1 MGETGNKWNHS
12 ANQYLKY
19 SGMAFQMMAVT
30 AVFAVGGVLLDRK
43 LALRVPVFTIVL
55 TIAGV
60 FLAMYSSLRE
70 FIIKKDKNHEDK
82 HADKNV

>member
-1 MGETGNKWNHS
+1 MGESGKKWNRS

-30 AVFAVGGVLLDRK
+30 AVFALGGVLLDRRV
-43 LALRVPVFTIVL
+43 ALRVPVFTIVL

-60 FLAMYSSLRE
+60 FLALYSSLRE
-70 FIIKKDKNHEDK
+70 FIKKDKNHDDK